1 MHQAA
6 GMGQHAGFPGRQ
18 QPGHLAEISEDT
30 QFRGQQGNRVIR
42 GGTIHGKD
50 LPTLPFTQPSPRAA
64 RHAERA
70 GGLPGQQNGLG
81 RTFRHAAHQA
91 AGAPDG
97 GENRLG
103 ISERRFN
110 EGGVFAAVG
119 SPV

>member
-1 MHQAA
+1 
-6 GMGQHAGFPGRQ
+6 MGQHAGFPGRQ

-81 RTFRHAAHQA
+81 GAFRHAAHQA